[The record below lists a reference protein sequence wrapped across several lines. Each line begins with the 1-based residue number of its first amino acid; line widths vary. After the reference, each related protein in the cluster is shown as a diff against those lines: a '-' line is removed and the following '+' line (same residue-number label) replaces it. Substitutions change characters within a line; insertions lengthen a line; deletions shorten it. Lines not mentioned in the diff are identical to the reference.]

1 MQKNVFTRI
10 MTLRIKLFVIIYA
23 NKISIKDETKNFL
36 KQFLEFLLEPCCNP
50 IFYLHCFYILRKN
63 KKIQKKYV
71 FSINLVNFIDFFIV
85 FMLKNNKIYLESK
98 LDQ

>member
-1 MQKNVFTRI
+1 MRQKIFSNNSSSFYSSLVVTQF
-10 MTLRIKLFVIIYA
+10 F
-23 NKISIKDETKNFL
+23 ISIVF
-36 KQFLEFLLEPCCNP
+36 
-50 IFYLHCFYILRKN
+50 IFWEKI
-63 KKIQKKYV
+63 KKIQKNYV

>member
-1 MQKNVFTRI
+1 MRQKKFSNNSSSFYSSLVVTQFFTSIVFI
-10 MTLRIKLFVIIYA
+10 FWE
-23 NKISIKDETKNFL
+23 KI
-36 KQFLEFLLEPCCNP
+36 
-50 IFYLHCFYILRKN
+50 

>member
-1 MQKNVFTRI
+1 MRQKIFSNNSSSFYSSLVVTQFFTSIVFI
-10 MTLRIKLFVIIYA
+10 FWE
-23 NKISIKDETKNFL
+23 KI
-36 KQFLEFLLEPCCNP
+36 
-50 IFYLHCFYILRKN
+50 